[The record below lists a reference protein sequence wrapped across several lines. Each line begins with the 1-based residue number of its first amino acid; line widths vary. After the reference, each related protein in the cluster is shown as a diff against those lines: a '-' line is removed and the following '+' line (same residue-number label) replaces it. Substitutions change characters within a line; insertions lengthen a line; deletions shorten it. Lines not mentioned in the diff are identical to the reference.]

1 MPATL
6 IRLGYGE
13 PVNGVYPAFF
23 DLAYP
28 VWQFPRG
35 VAPMIRH
42 GQRLSKTPV
51 AGGTLVQRLG
61 QTSLEHDISLLY
73 RPRLRPFTA
82 GVTPLP
88 WDLIL
93 DNMMDELLEQAFAVY
108 WGDRLQGR
116 FVLDTMTWQ
125 AKDAGYSP
133 DTNATYGGFF
143 GREVDV
149 RLKITKL
156 LDA

>member
-13 PVNGVYPAFF
+13 PTAGVYPNFF

-35 VAPMIRH
+35 VAPMVRH

-61 QTSLEHDISLLY
+61 KTAEEHDIALLY
-73 RPRLRPFTA
+73 RPRLRPFTV
-82 GVTPLP
+82 GVTPPP

-93 DNMMDELLEQAFAVY
+93 DNMAEELLEQEFAIY
-108 WGDRLQGR
+108 WGDRLKGR
-116 FVLDTMTWQ
+116 FVLDAMTWQ
-125 AKDAGYSP
+125 AKDAGYLP
-133 DTNATYGGFF
+133 DTNTDFGGFF
-143 GREVDV
+143 GRDCQITLKAV
-149 RLKITKL
+149 RLL
-156 LDA
+156 ED